1 MWVILWKRGQVGV
14 GSVCREKLE
23 KTIILFTKVLLDF
36 LEYHPFPFIPLIQRC
51 LEFSV
56 SFVFTAAGDGLLFE
70 RFIVQC
76 MNLIKSIVKN
86 EAYRPDKN
94 IEDSKPEVLEAHKIK
109 TAFFTHPTL
118 TEIAKRLVSKY
129 FLLTEEELVMWE
141 EDPEGFAVEETG
153 GDSWKYS
160 LRILSSMFSSVCLF
174 PSAVFDLERV
184 FLKNLLRWQLI
195 CSGGICSAQSVS
207 PSPAV
212 TL

>member
-1 MWVILWKRGQVGV
+1 MEVMGFLSAVFERLKQFLKCCGQVGV

-160 LRILSSMFSSVCLF
+160 LRPCTEVLF
-174 PSAVFDLERV
+174 LDVFHSYSQTLTPVLLEMMQ
-184 FLKNLLRWQLI
+184 NLQ
-195 CSGGICSAQSVS
+195 
-207 PSPAV
+207 
-212 TL
+212 